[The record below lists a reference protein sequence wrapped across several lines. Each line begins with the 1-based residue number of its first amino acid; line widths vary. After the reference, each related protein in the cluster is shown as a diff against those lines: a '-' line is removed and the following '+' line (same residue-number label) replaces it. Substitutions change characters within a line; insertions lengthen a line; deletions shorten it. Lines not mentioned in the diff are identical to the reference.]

1 MNWTKLLTKQAEST
15 YRATEGLLTLV
26 DDEHLTWKPSSGA
39 NWLTVGQLLDH
50 IATACGAT
58 CKGFATGDWG
68 IPPEAF
74 QDMEPGDMLPPAE
87 KFPSVASVQ
96 QAKDALTADK
106 RVTFETI
113 ASVGE
118 EALANR
124 RVTAPWDPRERILA
138 EGLLESIEHLASH
151 KAQLYYYLKLQ
162 GVNVNTG
169 HLWGM

>member
-1 MNWTKLLTKQAEST
+1 MNWTELLKKQAKSA
-15 YRATEGLLTLV
+15 YRAAEGLLALV
-26 DDEHLTWKPSSGA
+26 DDSRLAWKPTSGA

-50 IATACGAT
+50 ITTACGAT

-68 IPPEAF
+68 VPPEAF
-74 QDMEPGDMLPPAE
+74 QDMEPGGVLPPAE

-96 QAKDALTADK
+96 KAKDTLAADK
-106 RVTFETI
+106 RLTLETI
-113 ASVGE
+113 ANAGE
-118 EALANR
+118 KALAKR

-138 EGLLESIEHLASH
+138 EGILESIEHLASH

-162 GVNVNTG
+162 GVDVNTG